1 MASRT
6 ALLHFSDGRPPVRE
20 TIPEKCTPLHMSVS
34 EPRPG
39 GRELRRFYRYSG
51 KDPHTHVIHYDE
63 VDWQGRTQPPKAA

>member
-39 GRELRRFYRYSG
+39 GRVGVRFFRYNG
-51 KDPHTHVIHYDE
+51 KDPYTHEIHYAE
-63 VDWQGRTQPPKAA
+63 VDWGGRPPKAA